1 MYLID
6 YTAVRPSTLPD
17 RRRKTEV
24 KMVNPKMRQMIV
36 KASPSPSLSSGSIFP
51 QQAKLI
57 LDLMMCK

>member
-17 RRRKTEV
+17 RRQRTEV

-36 KASPSPSLSSGSIFP
+36 KASPSPPLSSGSIFSG
-51 QQAKLI
+51 QVKLN
-57 LDLMMCK
+57 LMTCK